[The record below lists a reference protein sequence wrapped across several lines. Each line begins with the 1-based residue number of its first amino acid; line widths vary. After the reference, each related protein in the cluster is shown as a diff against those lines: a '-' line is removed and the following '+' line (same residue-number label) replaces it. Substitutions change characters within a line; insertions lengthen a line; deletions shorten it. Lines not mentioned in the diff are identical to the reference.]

1 MLNSRRIPYTRIRN
15 VQRVRRPLSDG
26 RYNYHHY
33 HRPTRTKLPG
43 KPGSPEFMAVYEEC
57 ERQLTAGVPLH
68 HRGSRHSRPEHLRQP
83 KTPHLLRKARRYSN
97 GSVDASSLSQI
108 NPRGA

>member
-1 MLNSRRIPYTRIRN
+1 MFNNRRAPYTRIRN

-43 KPGSPEFMAVYEEC
+43 QPGSPEFMSVYQEC
-57 ERQLTAGVPLH
+57 ERQLTLASWPIEI
-68 HRGSRHSRPEHLRQP
+68 SSTRP
-83 KTPHLLRKARRYSN
+83 
-97 GSVDASSLSQI
+97 V
-108 NPRGA
+108 